1 MWHMREGGG
10 GKTSKAVRFQ
20 VLWKKKKVTI
30 VATVD
35 LFTFL
40 SSLL

>member
-20 VLWKKKKVTI
+20 VLWKKKVTI